1 VLLPRRIASWP
12 APVRCRYKGKAVI
25 VRIGKLTPSSLKSLR
40 WGSWSR
46 RVVSALAL
54 MASLAALAFILNGQ
68 YGDWST
74 ASEAVAASSEAES
87 SVEIPKSG
95 AGLTQAE
102 EARARALSEFVA
114 KRYRVSQDVAFD
126 LVTHAH
132 RVGRQ
137 LQLDPLLIIAV
148 ISIESRFNPIAESVA
163 GAKGLMQIIPK
174 YHGDRLEEF
183 GGEQAVFNPE
193 ANIEVG
199 SQILREYIRRT
210 GNVNIALQMYAGAL
224 DDYEDRYT
232 RKVLNERQRLLQ
244 VLGKDAPAQPTAV
257 KTASRRA
264 ASATALVLPT
274 ELD

>member
-1 VLLPRRIASWP
+1 
-12 APVRCRYKGKAVI
+12 
-25 VRIGKLTPSSLKSLR
+25 
-40 WGSWSR
+40 
-46 RVVSALAL
+46 

-174 YHGDRLEEF
+174 YHGDRFEEF

>member
-1 VLLPRRIASWP
+1 VLLPRRIVSWP
-12 APVRCRYKGKAVI
+12 APVVRCRHKGKAVT
-25 VRIGKLTPSSLKSLR
+25 VRISKLTPGSLKSPPP
-40 WGSWSR
+40 WSR
-46 RVVSALAL
+46 RAVSVLALVASVAALAL
-54 MASLAALAFILNGQ
+54 ILDGQ
-68 YGDWST
+68 YGDWSA
-74 ASEAVAASSEAES
+74 ASRAVAATSEVDSSAEAAPEA
-87 SVEIPKSG
+87 I
-95 AGLTQAE
+95 AGLTAAE
-102 EARARALSEFVA
+102 QDRARALSEFVA
-114 KRYRVSQDVAFD
+114 KRYRVSQDVAFG
-126 LVTHAH
+126 LVSHAH

-210 GNVNIALQMYAGAL
+210 GNLNIALQMYAGAL
-224 DDYEDRYT
+224 GDYEDRYT
-232 RKVLNERQRLLQ
+232 RKVMGERQRLLQ
-244 VLGKDAPAQPTAV
+244 VLAKDAPAKPAAV
-257 KTASRRA
+257 KTAANSVTT
-264 ASATALVLPT
+264 SSLVLPT

>member
-1 VLLPRRIASWP
+1 
-12 APVRCRYKGKAVI
+12 
-25 VRIGKLTPSSLKSLR
+25 VRISKLTPGSLKSPP
-40 WGSWSR
+40 WSR
-46 RVVSALAL
+46 RAVSVLALVASVAALAL
-54 MASLAALAFILNGQ
+54 ILDGQ
-68 YGDWST
+68 YGDWSA
-74 ASEAVAASSEAES
+74 ASQAVAATSEVDPSTEAAPET
-87 SVEIPKSG
+87 I
-95 AGLTQAE
+95 AGLTAAE
-102 EARARALSEFVA
+102 QDRARALSEFVA
-114 KRYRVSQDVAFD
+114 KRYRVSQDVAFG
-126 LVTHAH
+126 LVSHAH

-210 GNVNIALQMYAGAL
+210 GNLNIALQMYAGAL
-224 DDYEDRYT
+224 GDYEDRYT
-232 RKVLNERQRLLQ
+232 RKVMGERQRLLQ
-244 VLGKDAPAQPTAV
+244 VLAKDAPAKSAAV
-257 KTASRRA
+257 KTAA
-264 ASATALVLPT
+264 ANSVTTSSLVLPT

>member
-1 VLLPRRIASWP
+1 
-12 APVRCRYKGKAVI
+12 
-25 VRIGKLTPSSLKSLR
+25 VRIGKLTPGSLKSLR
-40 WGSWSR
+40 WDSWSR
-46 RVVSALAL
+46 RAISVLAL
-54 MASLAALAFILNGQ
+54 VASLAALALILDGQ
-68 YGDWST
+68 YGDWSA
-74 ASEAVAASSEAES
+74 ASEAVAATSEVDPSAEAAPGA
-87 SVEIPKSG
+87 I
-95 AGLTQAE
+95 AGLTPAE
-102 EARARALSEFVA
+102 QDRARTLSEFVA
-114 KRYRVSQDVAFD
+114 KRYRVSQDVALG
-126 LVTHAH
+126 LVSHAH

-199 SQILREYIRRT
+199 SQILRDYIRRT

-224 DDYEDRYT
+224 GDYEDRYT
-232 RKVLNERQRLLQ
+232 RKVMDERQRLLQ
-244 VLGKDAPAQPTAV
+244 VLGKDAPAKPTAV
-257 KTASRRA
+257 KTVA
-264 ASATALVLPT
+264 AKNATTSALVLPT

>member
-1 VLLPRRIASWP
+1 
-12 APVRCRYKGKAVI
+12 
-25 VRIGKLTPSSLKSLR
+25 VRISKLTPGSLKSPP
-40 WGSWSR
+40 WSR
-46 RVVSALAL
+46 RAVSVLALVASVAALAL
-54 MASLAALAFILNGQ
+54 ILDGQ
-68 YGDWST
+68 YGDWSA
-74 ASEAVAASSEAES
+74 ASQAVAATSEVDPSTEAAPET
-87 SVEIPKSG
+87 I
-95 AGLTQAE
+95 AGLTAAE
-102 EARARALSEFVA
+102 QDRARALSEFVA
-114 KRYRVSQDVAFD
+114 KRYRVSQDVAFG
-126 LVTHAH
+126 LVSHAH

-210 GNVNIALQMYAGAL
+210 GNLNIALQMYAGAL
-224 DDYEDRYT
+224 GDYEDRYT
-232 RKVLNERQRLLQ
+232 RKVMGERQRLLQ
-244 VLGKDAPAQPTAV
+244 VLAKDAPAKPAAV
-257 KTASRRA
+257 KTAANSVTT
-264 ASATALVLPT
+264 SSLVLPT

>member
-1 VLLPRRIASWP
+1 
-12 APVRCRYKGKAVI
+12 
-25 VRIGKLTPSSLKSLR
+25 VRISKLTPGSLKSPP
-40 WGSWSR
+40 WSR
-46 RVVSALAL
+46 RAVSVLALVASVAALAL
-54 MASLAALAFILNGQ
+54 ILDGQ
-68 YGDWST
+68 YGDWSA
-74 ASEAVAASSEAES
+74 ASQAVAATSEVDPSTEAAPET
-87 SVEIPKSG
+87 I
-95 AGLTQAE
+95 AGLTAAE
-102 EARARALSEFVA
+102 QDRARALSEFVA
-114 KRYRVSQDVAFD
+114 KRYRVSQDVAFG
-126 LVTHAH
+126 LVSHAH

-210 GNVNIALQMYAGAL
+210 GNLNIALQMYAGAL
-224 DDYEDRYT
+224 GDYEDRYT
-232 RKVLNERQRLLQ
+232 RKVMGERQRLLQ
-244 VLGKDAPAQPTAV
+244 VLAKDAPAKPAAV
-257 KTASRRA
+257 KTAA
-264 ASATALVLPT
+264 ANSVTTSSLVLPT